1 MRDKFLD
8 VLHTIVPQ
16 ASWDSKINGMLMNSM
31 RFVTLI
37 VTIEDTFCLEFED
50 SALNPNYFLTIEDR
64 YKYVLKKASGDYGE
78 S

>member
-1 MRDKFLD
+1 
-8 VLHTIVPQ
+8 
-16 ASWDSKINGMLMNSM
+16 MNSM

-50 SALNPNYFLTIEDR
+50 SALNPNYFLTIEDL